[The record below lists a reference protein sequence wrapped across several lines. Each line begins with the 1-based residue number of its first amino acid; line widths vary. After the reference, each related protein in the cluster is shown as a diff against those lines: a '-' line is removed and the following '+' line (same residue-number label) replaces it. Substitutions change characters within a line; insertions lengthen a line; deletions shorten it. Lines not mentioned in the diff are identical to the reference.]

1 MPTPRHPLKVSI
13 SGVRGIVGSSLTP
26 EVACKFAQTFGTYV
40 GGGNV
45 IVGRDPRPSGIM
57 IQQAVHA
64 GLLAAGCR
72 PIDIGIQPTPTILM
86 NVKHRHA
93 NGGIAITASHN
104 PNEWNA
110 LKFVNKDGIFL
121 NKIQAAELLDAY
133 NQDSFKCVENS
144 LLKSVRHESSAF
156 AIHQEA
162 IDRIIDIDTIR
173 RAGLHVAVDCCN
185 GAASAFSKPFLEH
198 LGCKCH
204 ALFDDNSGIFPHP
217 PEPTPQHISDLC
229 RYVVETN
236 SDIGFVQDPDADR
249 LVLVDETGTPINEDY
264 TLTLVTKYLLKK
276 YQGNQTVVAN
286 LAITKAFGDVA
297 QQAGA
302 RCIYT
307 PIGEINVT
315 EEILANNALVGGE
328 GNGGVI
334 MPAVHPCRDS
344 FTGMA
349 LILEAMA
356 SEGKKLSELLKEI
369 PQYTMLKTKLT
380 MSAAEAHR
388 VIDLYKRHN
397 WGDDVTI
404 NTCDGLRIDWKDKWA
419 LIRTSNTEPIIRF
432 AAEAVDR
439 QTAEELINTLYQMIG
454 VNA

>member
-1 MPTPRHPLKVSI
+1 MSNTRHPLKVSI
-13 SGVRGIVGSSLTP
+13 SGVRGIIGSSFTP

-72 PIDIGIQPTPTILM
+72 PIDIGIQPTPTILL
-86 NVKHRHA
+86 NVKQRHA

-133 NQDSFKCVENS
+133 NQDNFTCVENQRIG
-144 LLKSVRHESSAF
+144 SVIHAENAF
-156 AIHQEA
+156 DLHLAQL
-162 IDRIIDIDTIR
+162 DRIINVEAIK
-173 RAGLHVAVDCCN
+173 RAKLRVAVDCCN
-185 GAASAFSKPFLEH
+185 GAASRFSKRFLEH
-198 LGCKCH
+198 LGCTCYS
-204 ALFDDNSGIFPHP
+204 LFDDNSGIFPHP
-217 PEPTPQHISDLC
+217 PEPTPQNVTALC
-229 RYVVETN
+229 QFIAKN
-236 SDIGFVQDPDADR
+236 DIDVGFAQDPDADR
-249 LVLVDETGTPINEDY
+249 LVLIDETGSPIGEDY
-264 TLTLVTKYLLKK
+264 TLTLATKYLLNRSPKR
-276 YQGNQTVVAN
+276 QTVVAN

-297 QQAGA
+297 EEAGA
-302 RCIYT
+302 TCLYT
-307 PIGEINVT
+307 AIGEINVT
-315 EEILANNALVGGE
+315 EEILTQKAIIGGE

-344 FTGMA
+344 FIGMG

-356 SEGKKLSELLKEI
+356 VRGKRLSDLLKEV
-369 PQYTMLKTKLT
+369 PRYTMLKTKLA
-380 MSAAEAHR
+380 MSAAEAHH
-388 VIDLYKRHN
+388 VLDILKRHP
-397 WGDDVTI
+397 WGDDVTL
-404 NTCDGLRIDWKDKWA
+404 NTIDGLRIDWPDRWA

-432 AAEAVDR
+432 SAEAKDR
-439 QTAEELINTLYQMIG
+439 QAAEELIQELYQIIK
-454 VNA
+454 